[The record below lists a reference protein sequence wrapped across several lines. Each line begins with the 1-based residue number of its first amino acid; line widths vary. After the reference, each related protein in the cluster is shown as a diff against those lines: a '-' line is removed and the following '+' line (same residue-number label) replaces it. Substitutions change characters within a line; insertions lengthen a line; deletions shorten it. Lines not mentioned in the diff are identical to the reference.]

1 MPNRKP
7 PRGGPIRRAA
17 RRPAQNPPKPG
28 EPTAQAKTAQTQTA
42 RERAPNR
49 PDLPDPLNAEE
60 RAALEAGWS
69 FVE

>member
-28 EPTAQAKTAQTQTA
+28 EPTAQAQTA

-49 PDLPDPLNAEE
+49 PDLPNPLNAEE